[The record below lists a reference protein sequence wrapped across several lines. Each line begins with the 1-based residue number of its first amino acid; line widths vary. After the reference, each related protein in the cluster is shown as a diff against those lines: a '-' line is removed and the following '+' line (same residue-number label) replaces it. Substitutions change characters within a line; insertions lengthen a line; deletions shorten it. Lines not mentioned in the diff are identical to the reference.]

1 MMAWSLPAL
10 AFIAFVGLQR
20 LGELWLARRN
30 TARLLARG
38 GWEVGAAH
46 YPAIVLLHA
55 AWLVA
60 IAIWGHGQPVSLPW
74 LALYAVLQVL
84 RVWILGSLG
93 ERWTTR
99 IILVNE
105 PLVARGPYK
114 YVSHPNYMLV
124 VAELIVTPMVL
135 GLIWV
140 AVVFTVLNALVLMVR
155 ISAEHLALQTIR

>member
-1 MMAWSLPAL
+1 MAWSLPAM
-10 AFIAFVGLQR
+10 AFIAFVALQR

-30 TARLLARG
+30 TDRLLARG

-46 YPAIVLLHA
+46 YPAIVVMHA
-55 AWLVA
+55 AWLLA
-60 IAIWGHGQPVSLPW
+60 IAGWGHDQPVSLPW

-140 AVVFTVLNALVLMVR
+140 AVVFTVLNAAVLTVR
-155 ISAEHLALQTIR
+155 ISAEHRALQTIR